1 MLFIQAN
8 ANDKGDYQDDDD
20 EEEGSEDDHDANGED
35 DVNGDNDEEGSED
48 DVDIS
53 DLLRGNQE
61 YCIGTTLAQQQG
73 SFNVDILYVCKILK
87 LFNQPLFSMQTI
99 W

>member
-1 MLFIQAN
+1 MLSIQAN

-20 EEEGSEDDHDANGED
+20 EEEEGSEDDHDDNGED
-35 DVNGDNDEEGSED
+35 GVNGDNDEEGSED
-48 DVDIS
+48 NVDIS

-73 SFNVDILYVCKILK
+73 SFSVDILYVCKILK
-87 LFNQPLFSMQTI
+87 YLTNPCF
-99 W
+99 